1 MKKILFLLLFL
12 SFSMA
17 CSMPTKPIIAAEK
30 TETLTLKGTF
40 KSTKGVMTALSC
52 YCFNGGYLTDN
63 NGQEVALCFEDDK
76 NIPCNRIAVTG
87 YYTTQTNTP
96 EPTSPCPKGEARYFK
111 VISLDCFN

>member
-1 MKKILFLLLFL
+1 
-12 SFSMA
+12 MA
-17 CSMPTKPIIAAEK
+17 TKPTKPIVSAEK

-52 YCFNGGYLTDN
+52 YCFNGGYLADN
-63 NGQEVALCFEDDK
+63 NGQEVALCFDEDK
-76 NIPCNRIAVTG
+76 NIPCNRITVTG

-111 VISLDCFN
+111 VISLDCLN